1 MDDKSTEKRRT
12 PDGSGEKEK
21 DKTVGERA
29 DMSEKRRKIIKYA
42 ITYACVTLFAF
53 IVYYFALPPLNPS
66 SRGFWFYLAFLVL
79 IYVAPVAVVK
89 SDVGSPEKPKEK
101 KLRLKLG
108 SHSVT
113 YNVAIK
119 KILWLAVVPVCV
131 VILGE
136 IIGSPLFR
144 AKEYASIITVDER
157 VFKDDMAETSNVEN
171 VALMDT
177 DSARIFGQRT
187 LGELAGVV
195 SQYEISDL
203 YTQINYNNTPQKVAN
218 LEYDGFFKWA
228 GNRKNGVPGYVI
240 VDPVKNTSKFVAP
253 GKPMKY
259 VDSAYF
265 GEDLSRKLRFLYPTK
280 IMGTPRF
287 EIDESGLPVFIVPC
301 YKPRIFMFGA
311 ADVSEVIIFDPCSGE
326 GTLCAA
332 GDVPSW
338 VDVVFDGDLACEKYN
353 WYGEYS
359 GGFINS
365 IIGNKGCKRTTDDY
379 GYLIANDDV
388 WYYTGVTS
396 VTGDESN
403 IGFILTNA
411 RTGEYKYYPVHGAE
425 EHSAMGA
432 AQGEVQEKGYNASF
446 PALINVRGEA
456 TYIMVLKDANG
467 IVKLYALVNVERYN
481 LVATGATQAEAVDKY
496 VSLLAKN
503 GVSGAEPEKSTK
515 TFVVGEVFTAQ
526 IGGNTYYYFKPEG
539 AETDEY
545 YRISAA
551 DDESAIFVKVGQTIT
566 VTYENADDKGIYKIV
581 GLKR

>member
-1 MDDKSTEKRRT
+1 MDDKSAEKRKMF
-12 PDGSGEKEK
+12 DGSGGK
-21 DKTVGERA
+21 KTCGERA
-29 DMSEKRRKIIKYA
+29 DMAEKRGKIKKYV
-42 ITYACVTLFAF
+42 IIYACVTLFAF
-53 IVYYFALPPLNPS
+53 LVYYFALPPINLL
-66 SRGFWFYLAFLVL
+66 SRGFWFYLAFLMLVY
-79 IYVAPVAVVK
+79 IAPVAVGRVNDGVPK
-89 SDVGSPEKPKEK
+89 KPGEK
-101 KLRLKLG
+101 RFRIKLG
-108 SHSVT
+108 SHYESNR
-113 YNVAIK
+113 YNIVVK
-119 KILWLAVVPVCV
+119 NTLWLAVIPVCV
-131 VILGE
+131 VILGG

-144 AKEYASIITVDER
+144 AKEYASVITVDER
-157 VFKDDMAETSNVEN
+157 VFKEDMAETNNVEN

-195 SQYEISDL
+195 SQYAISDL

-218 LEYDGFFKWA
+218 LEYDGFFKWT

-240 VDPVKNTSKFVAP
+240 VDPVKNTSKFVALE
-253 GKPMKY
+253 KPMKY
-259 VDSAYF
+259 VVSAYF

-287 EIDESGLPVFIVPC
+287 EIDESGLPMFVVPC

-311 ADVSEVIIFDPCSGE
+311 ADVFEVIIFDPCSGK
-326 GTLCAA
+326 GTLYSV

-338 VDVVFDGDLACEKYN
+338 VDAVFEGDLACEKYN

-432 AQGEVQEKGYNASF
+432 AEGEVQEKGYNASF

-481 LVATGATQAEAVDKY
+481 LVATGTTQSDAMEKY
-496 VSLLAKN
+496 VELLAKN
-503 GVSGAEPEKSTK
+503 GVSGAETAKSTK

-581 GLKR
+581 ELKR

>member
-1 MDDKSTEKRRT
+1 MDDKSAEKRKMF
-12 PDGSGEKEK
+12 DGSGGK
-21 DKTVGERA
+21 KTCGERA
-29 DMSEKRRKIIKYA
+29 GMAEKRGKIKKYV
-42 ITYACVTLFAF
+42 IIYACVTLFAF
-53 IVYYFALPPLNPS
+53 LVYYLALPPINLLS
-66 SRGFWFYLAFLVL
+66 CGFWFYLAFLMLVY
-79 IYVAPVAVVK
+79 IAPVAVGRVNDGVPK
-89 SDVGSPEKPKEK
+89 KPGEK
-101 KLRLKLG
+101 RFRIKLG
-108 SHSVT
+108 SHYESNR
-113 YNVAIK
+113 YNIVVK
-119 KILWLAVVPVCV
+119 NTLWMAVIPVCV
-131 VILGE
+131 VILGG

-144 AKEYASIITVDER
+144 AKEYASVITVDER
-157 VFKDDMAETSNVEN
+157 VFKEDMAETNNVEN

-195 SQYEISDL
+195 SQYAISDL

-218 LEYDGFFKWA
+218 LEYDGFFKWT

-240 VDPVKNTSKFVAP
+240 VDPVKNTSKFVALE
-253 GKPMKY
+253 KPMKY
-259 VDSAYF
+259 VVSAYF

-287 EIDESGLPVFIVPC
+287 EIDESGLPMFVVPC

-311 ADVSEVIIFDPCSGE
+311 ADVFEVIIFDPCSGK
-326 GTLCAA
+326 GTLYSV

-338 VDVVFDGDLACEKYN
+338 VDAVFEGDLACEKYN

-432 AQGEVQEKGYNASF
+432 AEGEVQEKGYNASF

-481 LVATGATQAEAVDKY
+481 LVATGATQSDAMEKY
-496 VSLLAKN
+496 VELLAKN
-503 GVSGAEPEKSTK
+503 GVSGAETAKSTK

-581 GLKR
+581 ELKR